1 MRSNRISV
9 RAVLLG
15 AAALSGLVASAAF
28 AQDTAADPAATADTA
43 AAPQDS
49 ANEPTAEDIIV
60 TGIRASLQS
69 ATNAKRDAVTFGDS
83 IFAEDI
89 GKLPATNLAETL
101 NRMPGVRL
109 NRDINGEGTQIAIRG
124 LGPSFTRVLLN
135 GSQLQVASDGGT
147 NGGSA
152 NREVDLDFFPSELFT
167 RLDLAKSPTP
177 STLEGGIAGTV
188 NLRNARPFDKE
199 GTHITAV
206 AQGQYTDSNGKISP
220 RGALVASH
228 TTDTFGIL
236 VGVAG
241 VKTKTRVDGFETV
254 GWGDGSLG
262 AGDAGNNNW
271 NWASVVPANAGH
283 GLVPGQPVDVVATS
297 GLTRSQLSTALLP
310 RLGRNSLTTGDRS
323 RISALAALEWRPT
336 DELHFALDGIWAK
349 SKRNYNKVNMNWQV
363 RNSGP
368 GTGAQATGGMI
379 PIDLTVDDNGVVTSG
394 TFANSSFFL
403 EASEF
408 KQTTKF
414 WNINPSLTWQ
424 PSDTVKVEA
433 SANWSKSE
441 FFREQPTFAFQT
453 APNSGV
459 DVYYDNTGAANRP
472 LITTNVDL
480 NDPNLGWQWYRQN
493 IQLVRRSTET
503 KGAHL
508 DTTIGDDQFSIKIG
522 GAYDR
527 AQRSIRAYDNSTAYQ
542 LSVCGTGCTGATGTV
557 PTTAIAQYLKQ
568 FPVNNFGHL
577 ASGSVG
583 YNAFVVP
590 DFDALKAAT
599 DYASYRD
606 SAPEARGAVTGGA
619 TGDMDET
626 VWGAY
631 FELNGVTQLFGR
643 DLHANAGM
651 RYAHT
656 RQVVVG
662 PSQVGTTIIDISSKS
677 NYDNFLPSI
686 NLTYDLLDNVKLR
699 ASASR
704 TMTRPDAGQI
714 LPGITFSDPSALV
727 ATAGNPDLT
736 PFTSDNFD
744 IGGEVYT
751 GGIGYVGLSAFM
763 KNIQGFTETQVT
775 SASFGSL
782 NIPFDSLIAT
792 QQDALRNRAAA
803 TGVAINDLPITVNR
817 PINLSD
823 LKIKGL
829 EVTWVQPLDFLFQG
843 LGFSANGTYL
853 KQSSSSGLV
862 ATGVSPYS
870 YNLQGFYENGGL
882 SVSLNYVW
890 NDKSIAV
897 NGPQNNIPG
906 AALRSDARGQL
917 DLSAGY
923 QLPFLDKAVR
933 LTLDV
938 LNITNEPIRTTFEYS
953 NAAYSVYYPGRQVLL
968 GLRANF

>member
-1 MRSNRISV
+1 MRSDRISV
-9 RAVLLG
+9 RAVLLS
-15 AAALSGLVASAAF
+15 AAALSSFIAPAAF
-28 AQDTAADPAATADTA
+28 AQDTAAPAAVD
-43 AAPQDS
+43 APQDDASSEPS
-49 ANEPTAEDIIV
+49 AGDIIV
-60 TGIRASLQS
+60 TGIRGSLQS
-69 ATNAKRDAVTFGDS
+69 ATNAKREAVTFGDS

-109 NRDINGEGTQIAIRG
+109 NRDINGEGTQVAIRG

-283 GLVPGQPVDVVATS
+283 GLIPGQPVDVVATS

-323 RISALAALEWRPT
+323 RISALASLEWRPS

-349 SKRNYNKVNMNWQV
+349 SKRNYDKINMNWQV

-403 EASEF
+403 EASQF

-433 SANWSKSE
+433 SANWSKSK

-453 APNSGV
+453 PPNSGV

-472 LITTNVDL
+472 LITTNIDL

-508 DTTIGDDQFSIKIG
+508 DTTIGDDQFSIKFG

-527 AQRSIRAYDNSTAYQ
+527 AQRSIRAYDNSPAYQ
-542 LSVCGTGCTGATGTV
+542 LSVCGAGCTGATGTV
-557 PTTAIAQYLKQ
+557 PTSAIGQYLNT
-568 FPVNNFGHL
+568 FPVNDFGHL

-590 DFDALKAAT
+590 DFDALRAAT
-599 DYASYRD
+599 NYAAYRD

-631 FELNGVTQLFGR
+631 FELNGVTQIFGR
-643 DLHANAGM
+643 DLHVNAGM

-662 PSQVGTTIIDISSKS
+662 PSQVGNTIIDITSKS

-686 NLTYDLLDNVKLR
+686 NVTYDLLDNLKLR

-736 PFTSDNFD
+736 PYTSDNFD
-744 IGGEVYT
+744 IGGEFYT
-751 GGIGYVGLSAFM
+751 GGIGYIGVSAFM

-782 NIPFDSLIAT
+782 NIPFDGLIST

-803 TGVAINDLPITVNR
+803 TGVAIADLPITVNR
-817 PINLSD
+817 PVNLAD
-823 LKIKGL
+823 LKIKGI
-829 EVTWVQPLDFLFQG
+829 EATWVQPLDFLVQG
-843 LGFSANGTYL
+843 LGFSANGTHL

-870 YNLQGFYENGGL
+870 YNLQGFYENHGL
-882 SVSLNYVW
+882 SISLNYVW

-906 AALRSDARGQL
+906 AALRADARGQL

-923 QLPFLDKAVR
+923 QLPFLNEGVR

-953 NAAYSVYYPGRQVLL
+953 NAAYSVYYPGRQVLV